1 MRSVAVLLAMTLAA
15 CSPETEVTGTTNK
28 CVTDLY
34 PSYNSKLLDQC
45 MDACLKCKRGSTAT
59 CSTSCTLNGAR

>member
-45 MDACLKCKRGSTAT
+45 VDVCIEKILVRLSTYGGVR
-59 CSTSCTLNGAR
+59 CVG